1 MTNEDLNRCI
11 DAYANFIGNWYKE
24 ISGGLYRPAVRKMTP
39 KQLEWLLVDAVVC
52 TRNRAKLYN
61 LIHSYKMYIILLDRL
76 KGREKNEASE
86 E

>member
-1 MTNEDLNRCI
+1 MTNKDLERCVE
-11 DAYANFIGNWYKE
+11 AYANYILLWYKE

-39 KQLEWLLVDAVVC
+39 KQLEWLIVDAAAC
-52 TRNRAKLYN
+52 TKNRTKLYN